1 MSDEMNEYT
10 PDLFELVD
18 EEGNKQTFE
27 LLDCMEYEEEKYYA
41 LTPYYDEEE
50 AQQMLEDSGEVV
62 ILRAEYD
69 EQTGEEILASIE
81 DEELFDRIGAVFM
94 DRIEEMFDFDDE
106 EDDTPVQ

>member
-41 LTPYYDEEE
+41 LTPYYDQEE